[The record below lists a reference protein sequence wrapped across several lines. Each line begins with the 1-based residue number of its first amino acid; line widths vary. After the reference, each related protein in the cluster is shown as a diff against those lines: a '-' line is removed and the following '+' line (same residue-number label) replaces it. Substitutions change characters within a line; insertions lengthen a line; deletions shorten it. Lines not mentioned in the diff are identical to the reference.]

1 MNRRAGRFEGRT
13 HERDCGTFAVRP
25 SHMDGRRQAPLRIIE
40 RSKEPLDTLE
50 RKIDPLGV
58 ERQ

>member
-1 MNRRAGRFEGRT
+1 MNLRAGRFEGRA

-25 SHMDGRRQAPLRIIE
+25 CNMDRRRQAPLRIAE

-50 RKIDPLGV
+50 RKIDPLGM